1 MNNRTHFNLEDK
13 YFVLISYLISIITLI
28 LNNNSLFTVALI
40 FIVCFRN
47 KKENTK
53 YININLNNITKLL
66 LIVIALS
73 VLSMINIIFNWN
85 FNIINGLNL
94 YIIVRFLLYVCRQ
107 TILFLLIIN
116 CFKAYNNQTINM
128 FKYK

>member
-28 LNNNSLFTVALI
+28 LSNNSLFLVTLI

-107 TILFLLIIN
+107 TILFLLMFN

>member
-1 MNNRTHFNLEDK
+1 MNNRTHFDLEDK

-28 LNNNSLFTVALI
+28 LNNNSLFIATLI
-40 FIVCFRN
+40 FILCFRN
-47 KKENTK
+47 NNENTK
-53 YININLNNITKLL
+53 YININLNNITMLL

-73 VLSMINIIFNWN
+73 VLSIINILLNWN
-85 FNIINGLNL
+85 FNIINELNL
-94 YIIVRFLLYVCRQ
+94 YNIVIFLIYFCRQ
-107 TILFLLIIN
+107 TILFLLMFN

>member
-1 MNNRTHFNLEDK
+1 MNNRTYFNLEDK

-28 LNNNSLFTVALI
+28 LSNNSLFLVTLI

>member
-1 MNNRTHFNLEDK
+1 MNNRTYFNLEDK

-28 LNNNSLFTVALI
+28 LSNNSLFLVTLI
-40 FIVCFRN
+40 FIVCFRH

-53 YININLNNITKLL
+53 YININLNNITMLL

-85 FNIINGLNL
+85 FYIINGLNL

-107 TILFLLIIN
+107 TILFLLMIN